1 MVSRLWRVTYNR
13 WWVISCSHSL
23 LPPCLPPYPIPH
35 FLPPRKSK
43 RVHKKESTLYISQKQ
58 THFFHLW
65 FGPKRIGNFNFDCA
79 AMIVRCAD
87 DDGGGA
93 WVAEQKVLIM
103 SFCSPP
109 FSHSFSLHHHHRVP
123 FHFQC
128 AVKFMI
134 TTAQRNKLKF
144 LHKFSN
150 VRRKALLQRMP
161 QWKYRDACKLLFS
174 LIPSTSSRRA
184 VRVKERRDPRRRWNE
199 FFIVSNSSLSLTRS
213 HTF

>member
-1 MVSRLWRVTYNR
+1 MVSRLLRVTYNR

-23 LPPCLPPYPIPH
+23 FPPCSLPNPSFPSPA
-35 FLPPRKSK
+35 RA
-43 RVHKKESTLYISQKQ
+43 KESIKRSRLYISQKQ

-103 SFCSPP
+103 SFCSPH
-109 FSHSFSLHHHHRVP
+109 FSTLSPSIIIIAFI
-123 FHFQC
+123 F
-128 AVKFMI
+128 
-134 TTAQRNKLKF
+134 T
-144 LHKFSN
+144 SN
-150 VRRKALLQRMP
+150 VQLNLWSRQHSEISWNSSSNSRMFEGKLYCKGCLSENIETLANCFFLWFLQHLL
-161 QWKYRDACKLLFS
+161 
-174 LIPSTSSRRA
+174 A
-184 VRVKERRDPRRRWNE
+184 VQCEWERRDPRRRWNE
-199 FFIVSNSSLSLTRS
+199 FFIVSNSSFSLTRS